1 MSNKKLGNSFESEF
15 CEILAEHGF
24 WCHNLAQN
32 SAGQPADVIAA
43 KDGKSFLIDCKVCS
57 AGNSFPLK
65 RIEENQH
72 LAMELW
78 KSCGNGTGWFA
89 IKFTTDISE
98 QIYIVSH
105 DKLEQLASVYPAL
118 PEYRCPFIG
127 FYLSDWLEFGW
138 EEGDR

>member
-1 MSNKKLGNSFESEF
+1 MTNKKLGNGFEAEF
-15 CEILAEHGF
+15 CEILSEHGF

-32 SAGQPADVIAA
+32 AAGQPADVIAA

-57 AGNSFPLK
+57 ASDKFPLK

-78 KSCGNGTGWFA
+78 KSCGNDTGWFA
-89 IKFTTDISE
+89 IKFVGDVSSG
-98 QIYIVSH
+98 IYMVSH
-105 DKLEQLASVYPAL
+105 DKMAQLAATYPTL

-127 FYLSDWLEFGW
+127 FFLSDWLDFGW
-138 EEGDR
+138 REGDR